1 MTRPRIPLAGLL
13 AAVALALSACIS
25 MPESGPVVETGS
37 EGNPEDQTGVYIDA
51 KPPRAGDSATDV
63 VTGFLEAMTATPI
76 DLNVA
81 REFLTRDAEAAWDP
95 DARTITYAEVIGPLG
110 SDPVTVK
117 LVGAEHLDQ
126 KGAFLG
132 ALPREERTL
141 ELPVRRENGQWRIAE
156 APDALV
162 VPEAWFEQVFRH
174 VSLYYFDPSAQILV
188 PEPVFVPYGEQQLA
202 TELTRAL
209 LRGPSRRLAD
219 VSRSFVPSALDL
231 FGSVT
236 VSDDGLADL
245 TLRGYAGELTPQAS
259 QLMLAQLAWTLRQ
272 DPSVT
277 AFRLSIGGQPVTLPG
292 GVSEFSVDQGLAYD
306 PTGLQSSS
314 LLFGLRRGFLVSGP
328 PDALAEV
335 SGPMGSSD
343 LGVRSMA
350 VNLNATTVAGVTGSG
365 DEVLVTSVRG
375 AGEPVEQVVSGA
387 EDLLRPAWDVSDRL
401 WLVDDRSSGAQ
412 VSYLTSRGP
421 PVAVK
426 VPGVTGERV
435 SRFLVSRDGSRLV
448 AVLPR
453 SRGDRIMVSRILHGA
468 DGRVLGATPA
478 EEIAW
483 EGESGLRIRDIGWSS
498 PTSVAV
504 LHQVAREL
512 FELRTIA
519 VDGAPSGVDDLLT
532 TLPGRVLGLAT
543 SPVAEETLYAVTNTS
558 LLDPR
563 GEAAQA
569 GLDAGTTVVG
579 YVG

>member
-1 MTRPRIPLAGLL
+1 MTRPRTRLVGLL
-13 AAVALALSACIS
+13 AAVALGLSACIS

-37 EGNPEDQTGVYIDA
+37 EGNPEDQTGVFIDA
-51 KPPRAGDSATDV
+51 KPPQAGDSATDV

-95 DARTITYAEVIGPLG
+95 DVRTITYAEVIGPLG

-219 VSRSFVPSALDL
+219 VSRSFIPSALDL

-277 AFRLSIGGQPVTLPG
+277 SFRVSIGGQPVTLPG
-292 GVSEFSVDQGLAYD
+292 GVSEFSVDEGLAYD

-314 LLFGLRRGFLVSGP
+314 LLFGLRRGLLVSGP

-343 LGVRSMA
+343 LGVRAMA
-350 VNLNATTVAGVTGSG
+350 VNLNATTVAGITGSG
-365 DEVLVTSVRG
+365 GEVLVTSVRG
-375 AGEPVEQVVSGA
+375 SGERVEQVVSGA

-412 VSYLTSRGP
+412 VSYLTSRG